1 MFVYAM
7 LYISG
12 KIPPTKNGGLTLMV
26 VASPSEY
33 PVTGSSSST
42 VSEPYLPCLLK
53 TIMCH
58 SLSLIFLVLSN
69 NAEPLP
75 QLNM

>member
-1 MFVYAM
+1 MFAYAM
-7 LYISG
+7 LDISG

-33 PVTGSSSST
+33 PVTGFSSST

-58 SLSLIFLVLSN
+58 SSSLIFLSFTN
-69 NAEPLP
+69 NAGPLP